1 MMTIEKLAAL
11 FPDLDVTEVTMW
23 VERHWVQPDFGEGGE
38 WEFREIDVA
47 RVRLIRELTHDLA
60 VEEETMPLVLSLL
73 DQIYEL
79 RCTFKEMLKAVEGQP
94 PEVRSSLLE
103 ALERI
108 ERKER

>member
-1 MMTIEKLAAL
+1 MTTIEKMVAL
-11 FPDLDVTEVTMW
+11 FPDLDVKEITMW
-23 VERHWVQPDFGEGGE
+23 VERRWVEPDFGEGGK

-73 DQIYEL
+73 DQVYEL
-79 RCTFKEMLKAVEGQP
+79 RCTFKEMLRAIESQP

-103 ALERI
+103 ALEKI
-108 ERKER
+108 ERKK